1 MKNIFSIL
9 FIGLIL
15 TSCSNDNEDNVVV
28 DTHVLLKYIDQNGNN
43 ILDQANGIISSNIKV
58 YHKVNNQWIEQNNT
72 NMDNPQGFSVLERN
86 SEKYLKLFPS
96 HNFYD
101 ANFSETKIQYS
112 ESELAIVKTQ
122 FDLSNENII
131 CTKVWYNGNL
141 KWEDNET
148 ERLIEIRK

>member
-1 MKNIFSIL
+1 MTKLKLLGKHFYN
-9 FIGLIL
+9 IGLNITCISNQL
-15 TSCSNDNEDNVVV
+15 TE
-28 DTHVLLKYIDQNGNN
+28 
-43 ILDQANGIISSNIKV
+43 
-58 YHKVNNQWIEQNNT
+58 
-72 NMDNPQGFSVLERN
+72 
-86 SEKYLKLFPS
+86 

-101 ANFSETKIQYS
+101 ANFSETRIQYS